1 MKPVSIIC
9 ALALALS
16 QPCFA
21 DTITILNWESY
32 LSQELI
38 DKWEAQSGH
47 KIQQVFYDNEEQR
60 DVLIANYEGDN
71 IDLVML
77 DSLGAHS
84 FARDLDTLHKL
95 SDSSISP
102 IYPSIDPRFKKNC
115 GDYAIPYL
123 WGTFG
128 LAYRTDK
135 VPKAPSSWNFILQP
149 EPAVRGHIGLIDD
162 YTDALVP
169 ALLLLG
175 HPIST
180 DQQSHLEAAF
190 ELMKKNSPNI
200 LTYEYSISF
209 VESENADSLYVALAY
224 SGDQH
229 ALNEKQNTDVWEYTT
244 LNEGTVIWT
253 DCLAILKSSPRKDIA
268 EQLIEFLY
276 QPENAAHNSETLGV
290 ASPVTAALKHQSVD
304 LLEDTSVYPPKS
316 IMEKS
321 HSYTKLSS
329 ENLLLRN
336 RINSALLKIHESP

>member
-1 MKPVSIIC
+1 MKSAHIVS
-9 ALALALS
+9 ALLLAVS
-16 QPCFA
+16 QQCLGE
-21 DTITILNWESY
+21 TLTILNWESY
-32 LSQELI
+32 LSQKLI
-38 DKWEAQSGH
+38 DDWEAQSGH
-47 KIQQVFYDNEEQR
+47 KIQQVYYDNEEQR
-60 DVLIANYEGDN
+60 DVLIANYEGDK

-84 FARDLDTLHKL
+84 FASDSGILHKL

-102 IYPSIDPRFKKNC
+102 IYSSINPRFKKSC

-123 WGTFG
+123 WGTLG

-135 VPKAPSSWNFILQP
+135 IAEAPDSWKSILEP
-149 EPAVRGHIGLIDD
+149 EPPIAGHIGLIDD

-169 ALLLLG
+169 ALLLMG

-180 DQQSHLEAAF
+180 DQQPHLEAAF

-209 VESENADSLYVALAY
+209 VESENADDLYVALAY

-229 ALNEKQNTDVWEYTT
+229 ALNEKLDTEVWQYTT
-244 LNEGTVIWT
+244 VKEGTVIWT
-253 DCLAILKSSPRKDIA
+253 DCLAILEKSPRKEIA
-268 EQLIEFLY
+268 KQLIEFLF
-276 QPENAAHNSETLGV
+276 QPKNAAYNSETLGV
-290 ASPVTAALKHQSVD
+290 ASPVTNALPLQSTD
-304 LLEDTSVYPPKS
+304 FLQDTSVYPPDS
-316 IMEKS
+316 VMEKS
-321 HSYTKLSS
+321 QSYTKLGT

>member
-1 MKPVSIIC
+1 MKPVSIVC
-9 ALALALS
+9 TLALALS
-16 QPCFA
+16 QASLA

-32 LSQELI
+32 LSQKLI
-38 DKWEAQSGH
+38 DEWEAQSGH
-47 KIQQVFYDNEEQR
+47 KIQQVYYDNEEQR

-84 FARDLDTLHKL
+84 FAGDLDTLHKL

-102 IYPSIDPRFKKNC
+102 IYSSITPRFKKNC

-123 WGTFG
+123 WGTLG
-128 LAYRTDK
+128 LAYRSDK
-135 VPKAPSSWNFILQP
+135 VAEVPNSWRFILEP
-149 EPAVRGHIGLIDD
+149 EPAIRGHIGLIDD

-175 HPIST
+175 HPINT
-180 DQQSHLEAAF
+180 DQQAHLEAAF
-190 ELMKKNSPNI
+190 ELMRKNSPNI

-229 ALNEKQNTDVWEYTT
+229 ALNEKQNTEVWQYTT

-253 DCLAILKSSPRKDIA
+253 DCLAILKNSPRKELA
-268 EQLIEFLY
+268 EQLINFLY
-276 QPENAAHNSETLGV
+276 QPKNAAYNSETLGV
-290 ASPVTAALKHQSVD
+290 ASPVSAALKHQSAD
-304 LLEDTSVYPPKS
+304 LLEDTSVYPPLS